1 MRFTFP
7 TLTDTIVFKTELYA
21 TFEKGKLIGHLREDP
36 MRMYIAVITTM
47 LAALSMLLANGLA
60 QTPQKSSTLT
70 IAGHPGEARLL
81 LVNGKSYID
90 IEELARLTQG
100 TLSFKSNQTTL
111 TLPTSNRDVPALVPH
126 ANAGFSR
133 AFIQAS
139 IEEVSVIREWQIAIV
154 KAVGTNSPVPVDWI
168 SAQQRQAEKN
178 LALASAAATTDS
190 DRGTYTMLSAELNH
204 MQILSE
210 RYLAIRKQ
218 DGFISPDSFN
228 SSSLEDQIMSC
239 AQGIVS
245 MTESHEFHDQPA
257 CH

>member
-1 MRFTFP
+1 
-7 TLTDTIVFKTELYA
+7 LTGTVVCKIELYA
-21 TFEKGKLIGHLREDP
+21 AFEKGQLIGHLREDP
-36 MRMYIAVITTM
+36 MRMNIAVITTM
-47 LAALSMLLANGLA
+47 LAVLPMLLASGLA

-70 IAGHPGEARLL
+70 IAGHSGEAHLL

-111 TLPTSNRDVPALVPH
+111 TLPSPNRDVPVLVPH
-126 ANAGFSR
+126 ANVGFSR

-139 IEEVSVIREWQIAIV
+139 IEEISVIREWRIAIIN
-154 KAVGTNSPVPVDWI
+154 AVGTNSPVPVDWI

-178 LALASAAATTDS
+178 LALASATAATDS
-190 DRGTYTMLSAELNH
+190 DRSAYAMLSVELNH
-204 MQILSE
+204 MQTLSE

-218 DGFISPDSFN
+218 DAFISPDSFN

-239 AQGIVS
+239 ARGLVS
-245 MTESHEFHDQPA
+245 MTESHEFKDLPA